1 MRKLV
6 TFPEELKVT
15 EQGLET
21 SRRQNWNSCCM
32 RIMLDFSEE
41 DLRFYPTA
49 VKVNPFFGKDCV
61 RLHNCYGA

>member
-6 TFPEELKVT
+6 TFPEELKMT

-21 SRRQNWNSCCM
+21 LRRQNWNSCYM
-32 RIMLDFSEE
+32 RIMLDFSE
-41 DLRFYPTA
+41 DLRFYPIA
-49 VKVNPFFGKDCV
+49 VKVNPFIGKDCV